1 MQTRPAARIS
11 GITFENFK
19 GFEQYSLTLEQ
30 VNILVGPNNSGKS
43 TIIGALRALDSG
55 LGIARSRSPERV
67 HFDESSEIGYRIPR
81 DSLPISLENVHSN
94 YNTEISTI
102 TFRLNNRHK
111 LRLVFPTD
119 GGCVLVPEVE
129 GEIIR
134 TAAAFNKYFPISLT
148 VVPVLGPVEHEEIR
162 RERSTVVNG
171 LSTHRAS
178 RHFRSYWHYFS
189 DGFDDFAKL
198 VESTWPGMEVER
210 PELDLSTNK
219 LTMFCREERMT
230 RELYWVGFG
239 FQIWCQLLTHL
250 SRAKGRRLIP
260 LSRVALD
267 VVCGRS

>member
-134 TAAAFNKYFPISLT
+134 TAAAFIKYFPISLT
-148 VVPVLGPVEHEEIR
+148 VVPVLGPVEHEESG
-162 RERSTVVNG
+162 ERG
-171 LSTHRAS
+171 APLSTG
-178 RHFRSYWHYFS
+178 FRRTAPPVTFEAIGTTFRTDSTILPSWSSQLGQGWKWS
-189 DGFDDFAKL
+189 DP
-198 VESTWPGMEVER
+198 S
-210 PELDLSTNK
+210 
-219 LTMFCREERMT
+219 
-230 RELYWVGFG
+230 
-239 FQIWCQLLTHL
+239 
-250 SRAKGRRLIP
+250 
-260 LSRVALD
+260 
-267 VVCGRS
+267 